1 MVSEFTLPGVA
12 VKVRD
17 DMGREVILARP
28 PRRIVSLVPSDTY
41 TLFAIGAG
49 ERVVGRTGFC
59 VLPAGQVEALPSVG
73 GTKDVDPDAVMALE
87 PDLVVANQE
96 ENARAPLEELARR
109 GAPLFVSFV
118 RRVAEGVAHM
128 ARLARMLGLAREPA
142 AADLA
147 RRAYQL
153 LRPEAEIEAAAA
165 AMPRAFVPIWKDPLM
180 TFHQD
185 TYASDLLLQIG
196 CANAFA
202 DRERRYPLAADL
214 GRRSPLPTDRMGDRD
229 TRYPRVTI
237 DEVIARA
244 PDVVLLPD
252 EPHRFDEADVEWIGG
267 LDLPAA
273 RRGAVALADGKDLFW
288 YGARAVEA
296 LPRLRAQ
303 ITALGR

>member
-1 MVSEFTLPGVA
+1 MVPEFTLTGVA

-17 DMGREVILARP
+17 DMGREVILLRP

-41 TLFAIGAG
+41 TLFALGAG
-49 ERVVGRTGFC
+49 DRVVGRTSYC

-109 GAPLFVSFV
+109 GVPLFVSFV
-118 RRVAEGVAHM
+118 RRVAEGIAHT

-142 AADLA
+142 AQDLA

-153 LRPEAEIEAAAA
+153 LRPEKEIDAAAA

-185 TYASDLLLQIG
+185 TFASDVLLQVG

-214 GRRSPLPTDRMGDRD
+214 GRRSPLPTDRLGDRD
-229 TRYPRVTI
+229 TRYPRVTVE
-237 DEVIARA
+237 EVIARA
-244 PDVVLLPD
+244 PDLVLLPD
-252 EPHRFDEADVEWIGG
+252 EPHPFGEADLAWIGG
-267 LDLPAA
+267 LDVPAA

-288 YGARAVEA
+288 YGARTVEA

-303 ITALGR
+303 IAAMGE

>member
-1 MVSEFTLPGVA
+1 
-12 VKVRD
+12 
-17 DMGREVILARP
+17 MGREVILMRP

-41 TLFAIGAG
+41 TLFALGAG
-49 ERVVGRTGFC
+49 DRVVGRTVYC

-118 RRVAEGVAHM
+118 RRVAEGIAHM
-128 ARLARMLGLAREPA
+128 GRLARMLGLAREPA
-142 AADLA
+142 AEDLA

-153 LRPEAEIEAAAA
+153 LRPEKEIDAAAA
-165 AMPRAFVPIWKDPLM
+165 SMPRAFVPIWKDPLM

-185 TYASDLLLQIG
+185 TFASDLLLQIG

-202 DRERRYPLAADL
+202 DRARRYPLAADL
-214 GRRSPLPTDRMGDRD
+214 GRRSPLPTDRIGDRD
-229 TRYPRVTI
+229 TRYPRITVE
-237 DEVIARA
+237 EVVARA
-244 PDVVLLPD
+244 PDIVLLPD
-252 EPHRFDEADVEWIGG
+252 EPHPFGQADVEWARG
-267 LDLPAA
+267 LDVPAA

-288 YGARAVEA
+288 YGARTALA

-303 ITALGR
+303 IAAMGE